1 MISPLMEIL
10 ASRAFPVLAD
20 AVQAVW
26 DKAMVAW
33 EDLVC
38 KSLPSADK
46 LTLDQLRDDLPQV
59 LIQVGAALR
68 SDRRYAAEA
77 LCDVAPVH
85 GTVRF
90 EQGFKLDEIMIE
102 YSILRTC
109 LINEVTAYLG
119 RRLEADEFTA
129 LSAVMDVTVRRGVVR
144 FVDHLTSQLK
154 AASEAQSKYLSFLSH
169 DLRGGLNGVFLMIEV
184 IKRELINEPR
194 LADTVDDL
202 DVMRRSLLDTVATM
216 DRFLHAERFR
226 KGKVQVHPTNIRLR
240 NVLAESIAHFSYQAK
255 EKRVNLRLQVP
266 GEYEIYSDRELLTLI
281 FQNLISNALKYT
293 SVNTDVTIDGKC
305 QDGRCTITVAD
316 QGPGIASDK
325 MGELFAP
332 FTRGETH
339 GQPGVG
345 LGLTIAR
352 QAAQCLGAKLWA
364 ESKLGTG
371 ATFFVEFSRES
382 GAGSEGKL

>member
-10 ASRAFPVLAD
+10 ASRAFPALAD

-59 LIQVGAALR
+59 LIQVGTALR

-129 LSAVMDVTVRRGVVR
+129 LSAVMDVHGAPRRGAICRSPHQSTQGRQRSAKQISVV
-144 FVDHLTSQLK
+144 
-154 AASEAQSKYLSFLSH
+154 SF
-169 DLRGGLNGVFLMIEV
+169 
-184 IKRELINEPR
+184 PR
-194 LADTVDDL
+194 PS
-202 DVMRRSLLDTVATM
+202 RRS
-216 DRFLHAERFR
+216 
-226 KGKVQVHPTNIRLR
+226 
-240 NVLAESIAHFSYQAK
+240 
-255 EKRVNLRLQVP
+255 
-266 GEYEIYSDRELLTLI
+266 
-281 FQNLISNALKYT
+281 
-293 SVNTDVTIDGKC
+293 
-305 QDGRCTITVAD
+305 
-316 QGPGIASDK
+316 
-325 MGELFAP
+325 
-332 FTRGETH
+332 
-339 GQPGVG
+339 
-345 LGLTIAR
+345 
-352 QAAQCLGAKLWA
+352 
-364 ESKLGTG
+364 
-371 ATFFVEFSRES
+371 
-382 GAGSEGKL
+382 